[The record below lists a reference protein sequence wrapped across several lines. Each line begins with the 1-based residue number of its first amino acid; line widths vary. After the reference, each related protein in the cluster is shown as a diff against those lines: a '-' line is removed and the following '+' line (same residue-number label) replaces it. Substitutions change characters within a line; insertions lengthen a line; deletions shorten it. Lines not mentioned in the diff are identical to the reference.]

1 MILHHLPY
9 DLTEEDR
16 NIIQLY
22 SYQVL
27 HMFKFSNDITIHD
40 AFIPL
45 IPRNKRN
52 ITRSTG
58 LRSIIDWDTAIAFIN
73 FQYPRIVL

>member
-1 MILHHLPY
+1 
-9 DLTEEDR
+9 
-16 NIIQLY
+16 
-22 SYQVL
+22 
-27 HMFKFSNDITIHD
+27 MFKFSNDIKIHD

-45 IPRNKRN
+45 IPRNKRT

-58 LRSIIDWDTAIAFIN
+58 LRSIIDWETAIAFIN